1 MMSYRMMLYLVDVVI
16 GYITGMMNDKF
27 MEINDYIM
35 GCVENRYFHQSG
47 DSDPLAIERCH

>member
-35 GCVENRYFHQSG
+35 GCVEK
-47 DSDPLAIERCH
+47 